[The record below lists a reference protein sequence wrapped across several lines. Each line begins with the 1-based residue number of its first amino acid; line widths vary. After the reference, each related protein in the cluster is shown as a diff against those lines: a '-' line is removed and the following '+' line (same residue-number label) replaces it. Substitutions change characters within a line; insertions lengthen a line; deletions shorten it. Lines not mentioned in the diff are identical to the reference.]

1 MEHSPWGSPTDSAK
15 DDQTTKASMIGDHSI
30 EIHHSSDGET
40 NWTGNRGLQIT
51 SFGMSNIKFRL
62 PKFLLLQ
69 NIFGLGIF
77 SLVFLFSLNFCCS

>member
-1 MEHSPWGSPTDSAK
+1 MEHSPWGSPADSAK
-15 DDQTTKASMIGDHSI
+15 DDQTTKASMIEAHSI
-30 EIHHSSDGET
+30 EITDDET
-40 NWTGNRGLQIT
+40 NLTGNRGLQIT

-77 SLVFLFSLNFCCS
+77 SLAFLFSLNFCCS